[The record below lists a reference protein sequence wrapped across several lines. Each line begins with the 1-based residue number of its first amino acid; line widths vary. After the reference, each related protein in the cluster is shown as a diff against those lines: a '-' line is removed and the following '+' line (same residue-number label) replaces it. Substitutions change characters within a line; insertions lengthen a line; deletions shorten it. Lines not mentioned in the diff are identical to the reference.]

1 MAEIGDNVEQ
11 PRIEELIRV
20 AELLAMTGGDSEA
33 AFDAHASLVDVAD
46 DEENEAAL
54 VKAIEL
60 AEGIE
65 AKCLPKDACLIHY
78 NRSNA
83 WAALHRIRSTP
94 ENVWSWEQPELLEQ
108 VYWLRAAIQH
118 EGYAQ
123 LPRARRGQL
132 HCNLGNALS
141 SAGRFVDALAEWR
154 QALNEQPILGM
165 ARGNLGKGLIR
176 YGMALY
182 DEGHTYWFLRFG
194 QLELSK
200 AVAGGIGRD
209 GATYQEAIAHFSGCL
224 ADVEHLLT
232 AYDGTPDD
240 ILPTYSMG
248 KSKGE
253 QQYRQWCLERHLFLN
268 PLNDLGAESVA
279 AQDVLSLPTHCA
291 NKAGITFL
299 AFFNQLK
306 QEYSY
311 ARWCLY
317 EGTKAQR
324 VHLADRSTMLAFTC
338 DYAHYSMALEQIK
351 TAFRCTYSLL
361 DKVAYFINA
370 YWQLEIPET
379 SVYFR
384 SLWYDTSKGKVR
396 QVRQA
401 FETSE
406 NLPLRGLFW
415 LSKDIYSNLLREVAH
430 PNAKDLYCLRN
441 HLEHKHVKVV
451 DSLGLMIN
459 QSDIW
464 NDRLAYKVERD
475 EFQAKTEHLLLLS
488 RSALIYLC
496 LAMHSNEQRT
506 QDSGD
511 ITLPLEV
518 GIYPTDF
525 KV

>member
-1 MAEIGDNVEQ
+1 MENPKV
-11 PRIEELIRV
+11 EELILAV
-20 AELLAMTGGDSEA
+20 ELLIMTASNSEA
-33 AFDAHASLVDVAD
+33 MFNAHASLVDVAD
-46 DEENEAAL
+46 DEESEAAL
-54 VKAIEL
+54 IKAIEL
-60 AEGIE
+60 ADRVE
-65 AKCLPKDACLIHY
+65 AKCLPKDACLIRY

-94 ENVWSWEQPELLEQ
+94 ENTWSWEQPELLEQ
-108 VYWLRAAIQH
+108 LYWLRAAIQH
-118 EGYAQ
+118 EGYAK
-123 LPRARRGQL
+123 LPRPRKAQL

-154 QALNEQPILGM
+154 QAINEQPILGM
-165 ARGNLGKGLIR
+165 ARGNLGKGLVR

-200 AVAGGIGRD
+200 AVSGGVGRD
-209 GATYQEAIAHFSGCL
+209 GATYQEALAHFGGCL

-232 AYDGTPDD
+232 AYGGTVDD

-248 KSKGE
+248 RSKGE
-253 QQYRQWCLERHLFLN
+253 REYRQWCLERHLFLN

-279 AQDVLSLPTHCA
+279 AQDVLSLPAHSA
-291 NKAGITFL
+291 NEAGITFL
-299 AFFNQLK
+299 SFFNQLK

-324 VHLADRSTMLAFTC
+324 VHLADRSTMLAFNC
-338 DYAHYSMALEQIK
+338 DYAYYSMALEQVK
-351 TAFRCTYSLL
+351 TAFRCAYSLL

-370 YWQLEIPET
+370 YWQLGIAET
-379 SVYFR
+379 SIYFR
-384 SLWYDTSKGKVR
+384 TIWYEVSKGRMR
-396 QVRQA
+396 QIRQA

-415 LSKDIYSNLLREVAH
+415 LSKDIYSDLLREVAH
-430 PNAKDLYCLRN
+430 PSAKDLYSLRN
-441 HLEHKHVKVV
+441 HLEHKHVKII
-451 DSLGLMIN
+451 DSLGLISS

-464 NDRLAYKVERD
+464 KDQLAYKIERE
-475 EFQAKTEHLLLLS
+475 EFQAKTERLLQLS

-496 LAMHSNEQRT
+496 LAMHSNEQRLR
-506 QDSGD
+506 DSSD
-511 ITLPLEV
+511 VTLPLDV
-518 GIYPTDF
+518 GIYPVDLR
-525 KV
+525 V

>member
-1 MAEIGDNVEQ
+1 MAEIGRNVEQ
-11 PRIEELIRV
+11 PRIEELSRA
-20 AELLAMTGGDSEA
+20 AELLTTGGNSEA
-33 AFDAHASLVDVAD
+33 AFDALASLVDAAD

-60 AEGIE
+60 ADGIE
-65 AKCLPKDACLIHY
+65 AKCLPKDACLIRY

-94 ENVWSWEQPELLEQ
+94 ENAWSWEQPELLEQ

-123 LPRARRGQL
+123 LPRPRRAQL

-154 QALNEQPILGM
+154 QALNEQSILGM
-165 ARGNLGKGLIR
+165 ARGNLGKGLVR

-200 AVAGGIGRD
+200 AVSGGVGRD
-209 GATYQEAIAHFSGCL
+209 GATYQEALSHFGGCL

-232 AYDGTPDD
+232 AYDGTANDV
-240 ILPTYSMG
+240 LPTYSIG
-248 KSKGE
+248 RSKGE

-279 AQDVLSLPTHCA
+279 AQDVLSLPAHRA
-291 NKAGITFL
+291 NKTGITFL

-324 VHLADRSTMLAFTC
+324 MHLADRSTILAFNS
-338 DYAHYSMALEQIK
+338 DYAHYSMALEQVK
-351 TAFRCTYSLL
+351 TAFRCAYSLL

-370 YWQLEIPET
+370 YWQLGIPET
-379 SVYFR
+379 SIYFR
-384 SLWYDTSKGKVR
+384 SLWYESSKGKVR

-415 LSKDIYSNLLREVAH
+415 LSKDIYSDLLREVAH
-430 PNAKDLYCLRN
+430 PNAKDLDSLRN

-451 DSLGLMIN
+451 DSLGLMTN
-459 QSDIW
+459 HSDIW
-464 NDRLAYKVERD
+464 NDQLAHKVERD
-475 EFQAKTEHLLLLS
+475 EFQAKTEHLLQLS

-496 LAMHSNEQRT
+496 LAMHSKEQRT

-511 ITLPLEV
+511 ITFPLEV
-518 GIYPTDF
+518 GIYPADF